1 MRNPF
6 LVNRT
11 YSITYAVAWILIA
24 GIHVAI
30 LCLASAQELSIAVI
44 DSLIFNLLFAFIG
57 LSLWYTIRFYD
68 FNRGNIT
75 DRLLNHL
82 LIALVVLG
90 VWLGLG
96 YLILNNLWPDNQ
108 VYHDFLDDS
117 IPWRAVAGFLLYS
130 LIVLVYYLY
139 INYEDRQTRIRNESN
154 LQVQVR
160 EAEIEMLKAQ
170 INPHFL
176 FNSLNSVSSL
186 ISSQPEQ
193 AREMIVK
200 LSGFLRYSLEKHHNG
215 LTSLE
220 TELENIRHYLEIEKV
235 RFGTRLQ
242 FDISVPEPCL
252 KLTVPHM
259 ILQPLVENSIK
270 HGVYES
276 TEPIRIDLTA
286 EEADTGEL
294 RITVAN
300 DFDPEAPPRKGK
312 GIGLLNT
319 KNRLYLVYNCE
330 NCMTTDKEGNRF
342 SVFLRIPQ
350 HVSNS

>member
-11 YSITYAVAWILIA
+11 YSITYAAAWILIA

-30 LCLASAQELSIAVI
+30 LSLASAQELSVAII
-44 DSLIFNLLFAFIG
+44 DSLVFNVLFAFIG

-68 FNRGNIT
+68 FNRGNLS

-82 LIALVVLG
+82 LIAVIVLG

-96 YLILNNLWPDNQ
+96 YLILNKLWPSNTI
-108 VYHDFLDDS
+108 YHEFLDDS
-117 IPWRAVAGFLLYS
+117 IPWRAVAGFMLYS

-139 INYEDRQTRIRNESN
+139 INYEDRQARIRNEST

-160 EAEIEMLKAQ
+160 EAEIDMLKAQ

-200 LSGFLRYSLEKHHNG
+200 LSGFLRYSLEKHDNG

-220 TELENIRHYLEIEKV
+220 TELENTRHYLEIEKV
-235 RFGTRLQ
+235 RFGARLQ
-242 FDISVPEPCL
+242 FGISVPESCL
-252 KLTVPHM
+252 TLTVPHM
-259 ILQPLVENSIK
+259 ILQPLIENSIK

-286 EEADTGEL
+286 SESDEGDLE
-294 RITVAN
+294 ITVAN

-319 KNRLYLVYNCE
+319 KNRLFLVYNCE
-330 NCMTTDKEGNRF
+330 NCMTTTREGNRF

-350 HVSNS
+350 HVSHT